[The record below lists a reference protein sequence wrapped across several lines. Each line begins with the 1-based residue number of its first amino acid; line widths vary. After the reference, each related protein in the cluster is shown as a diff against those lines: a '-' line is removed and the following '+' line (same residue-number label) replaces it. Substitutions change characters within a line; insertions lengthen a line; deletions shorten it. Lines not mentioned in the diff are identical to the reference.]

1 MTDTAS
7 AEHRPESPL
16 GRYAA
21 IKYTYGQDE
30 TGNMTI
36 LEEQV
41 VSTMPRPG
49 KPKHKDFWESRKNLD
64 YVRRFMNS
72 HGASEWAGLGSMLEV
87 VAQTIPSDVVLPDH
101 TGDFGSLNA
110 IAGLGGRSGGG
121 KSTAMKLG
129 RRVLHVANFE
139 LNPLKIGTGE
149 GIPRLYGDYMGK
161 DEGVVYT
168 RDAAMLTAPDVATL
182 YAQMKRSGATLL
194 GELLSAWDGDNVGHS
209 VAAKDRRV
217 FLGQHRYRWALV
229 MGIQFLESQQLLDT
243 EGAGLMQRILLWPTT
258 FTDPIDRSQPRAEPL
273 DFVPP
278 RRLNLADEAEDAYY
292 QSMGVNRP
300 WSELKAIGVPQCV
313 VDDTDDFDLRRR
325 REDFTDPLDYHL
337 NLLRLKLAA
346 RLMWF
351 DGREDM
357 NVEDW
362 QLAGYVID
370 RIHKPTREAFR
381 EGAAEARQKAM
392 SRQETD
398 RALAR
403 GSAGDYALKAAH
415 LADKLYDKVGDKE
428 VTGGQL
434 KRWASRNPA
443 LDDAIGLLVSSGR
456 WAKRRT
462 DTAREGWRYRRP

>member
-1 MTDTAS
+1 MTESEGAL
-7 AEHRPESPL
+7 HRTEDSL
-16 GRYAA
+16 RRYSG
-21 IKYTYGQDE
+21 IKYTYGRDDN
-30 TGNMTI
+30 GNMTI
-36 LEEQV
+36 IEEQV
-41 VSTMPRPG
+41 VSTMPRKG
-49 KPKHKDFWESRKNLD
+49 KPKHQDFWDSRENLG
-64 YVRRFMNS
+64 YVRTFMNS

-87 VAQTIPSDVVLPDH
+87 VAQTIPPDVVLPDH

-129 RRVLHVANFE
+129 RRVLHIPDFE
-139 LNPLKIGTGE
+139 LNPLKVGTGE
-149 GIPRLYGDYMGK
+149 GIPRLYGDFVGK
-161 DEGVVYT
+161 DEGVVYST
-168 RDAAMLTAPDVATL
+168 DTGMLTAPDVATL

-194 GELLSAWDGDNVGHS
+194 GELLSAWDGDNVGHAVS
-209 VAAKDRRV
+209 SKDRRV
-217 FLGQHRYRWALV
+217 FLGQHRYRWSLV

-243 EGAGLMQRILLWPTT
+243 EGAGLMQRVQLWPTT
-258 FTDPIDRSQPRAEPL
+258 FTDPVDRSLPRMEPL
-273 DFVPP
+273 QFTPP
-278 RRLNLADEAEDAYY
+278 RTLTFTDDEQDRYLQA
-292 QSMGVNRP
+292 MGTNRP
-300 WSELKAIGVPQCV
+300 WEELRPISVPLCV

-351 DGREDM
+351 DGREEM
-357 NVEDW
+357 GEEDW

-403 GSAGDYALKAAH
+403 GSAGDYAANVAK
-415 LADKLYDKVGDKE
+415 LAEKLYEKIGDEE

-434 KRWASRNPA
+434 QRQIKRPELN
-443 LDDAIGLLVSSGR
+443 DAIGLLVSSGR
-456 WAKRRT
+456 WEKRPT
-462 DTAREGWRYRRP
+462 GTARPGWRFRRP

>member
-1 MTDTAS
+1 MTDV
-7 AEHRPESPL
+7 EDVEERPESPL
-16 GRYAA
+16 GRYTG
-21 IKYTYGQDE
+21 IKYTYGHDE
-30 TGNMTI
+30 QGRMTVI
-36 LEEQV
+36 EEEYV
-41 VSTMPRPG
+41 CTMPRPG
-49 KPKHKDFWESRKNLD
+49 KPKHQDFWESRENLN

-72 HGASEWAGLGSMLEV
+72 HGASEWAGLGSMFEV
-87 VAQTIPSDVVLPDH
+87 VGKTIPSDVVLPDH
-101 TGDFGSLNA
+101 TGDYGSLNS

-129 RRVLHVANFE
+129 RRVLHIPDFQ

-168 RDAAMLTAPDVATL
+168 QDAAMLTAPDVATL

-194 GELLSAWDGDNVGHS
+194 GELLSAWDGDNVGHA

-229 MGIQFLESQQLLDT
+229 IGIQFLESQQLLDT
-243 EGAGLMQRILLWPTT
+243 EGSGLMQRIQLWPTT
-258 FTDPIDRSQPRAEPL
+258 FTDPVDRSQPRMEPL
-273 DFVPP
+273 TFVPP
-278 RRLNLADEAEDAYY
+278 RRLTLTDEALDAFY

-300 WSELKAIGVPQCV
+300 ESDLKPIHVPQCV

-337 NLLRLKLAA
+337 NFLRLKLAA
-346 RLMWF
+346 RFMWF
-351 DGREDM
+351 DGRQEM
-357 NVEDW
+357 NEEDW
-362 QLAGYVID
+362 QLAGYVIE
-370 RIHKPTREAFR
+370 RIHKPTRRAFR
-381 EGAAEARQKAM
+381 EGAGEARQKAM
-392 SRQETD
+392 NRQETD

-403 GSAGDYALKAAH
+403 GSAGDYAVRAAN
-415 LADKLYDKVGDKE
+415 LAEKLYDKVGERE

-456 WAKRRT
+456 WARRRT